1 MNSKSIGSI
10 LLIIGTTIGIG
21 MLALPLVI
29 AACGF
34 TTAVILLVM
43 SWSVMYITSLK
54 LLNVC
59 AKYPLGVNFTTI
71 MQTRASKGYQLV
83 FALIYL
89 LFLYSLMSA
98 YTTQGA
104 SLITLIIPSL
114 DASEIGIGLPAI
126 IFILIFSTLMYSYK
140 STDYANRFFVF
151 LKFVFFVL
159 VIVIM
164 YSYIRFNNLDAMPLS
179 LYALMFAWSTLLPS
193 FGFQNIIPVIYEYQ
207 NGNIKSIKRSILIG
221 SLCVLGIYIIWVFL
235 ALALIPQ
242 QGLHSYQTL
251 FVSGNNTPAGFI
263 TEVSALSNSKILE
276 IGLSIF
282 INIAII
288 TSFIGVG
295 VSLMHYVRDI
305 CKKCNK
311 NIDNISL
318 SLVCFIPPLVFTV
331 FYPKG
336 FILALQYAAI
346 FAVIIFVYTPIFLNK
361 KQELKLNYSNLY
373 AALLGTLVIL
383 SQIANLCFNV
393 SPFGYF

>member
-1 MNSKSIGSI
+1 MNSKAIGSV
-10 LLIIGTTIGIG
+10 LLIIGTTIGAG
-21 MLALPLVI
+21 MLSLPLVI

-34 TTAVILLVM
+34 TTAIILLVM

-59 AKYPLGVNFTTI
+59 AKYPLGVNFTTM
-71 MQTRASKGYQLV
+71 MQSRASRGYQLV

-89 LFLYSLMSA
+89 LLLYSLMSA

-104 SLITLIIPSL
+104 SLITLISPSTGL
-114 DASEIGIGLPAI
+114 SNIGVALPAI
-126 IFILIFSTLMYSYK
+126 IFIVVFSTFMYSYK
-140 STDYANRFFVF
+140 TSDYANRFFVL

-159 VIVIM
+159 AIVIM
-164 YSYIRFNNLDAMPLS
+164 YSYIRFHNLGNMPLS
-179 LYALMFAWSTLLPS
+179 LYALMFAWPTLLPS
-193 FGFQNIIPVIYEYQ
+193 FGFQNIIPVIYEYEK
-207 NGNIKSIKRSILIG
+207 GDVKSVKKSILIG
-221 SLCVLGIYIIWVFL
+221 SLCVLAIYIIWVFL

-263 TEVSALSNSKILE
+263 AEVSAISNSKVLE
-276 IGLSIF
+276 TGLSIF

-295 VSLMHYVRDI
+295 ISLMHYIKDI
-305 CKKCNK
+305 FTRCNK
-311 NIDNISL
+311 SINKISL
-318 SLVCFIPPLVFTV
+318 SSVCFIPPLIFTI

-346 FAVIIFVYTPIFLNK
+346 FAVIVFVYTPIFLNK
-361 KQELKLNYSNLY
+361 ERELKLNCSNLY
-373 AALLGTLVIL
+373 AAGLGTLVIL
-383 SQIANLCFNV
+383 CQVVNLCFDV
-393 SPFGYF
+393 SPFGNF

>member
-10 LLIIGTTIGIG
+10 LLIIGTTIGAG
-21 MLALPLVI
+21 MLSLPLVI

-34 TTAVILLVM
+34 TTAIILLVV

-54 LLNVC
+54 LLSVC
-59 AKYPLGVNFTTI
+59 AKYPLGVNFTTM
-71 MQTRASKGYQLV
+71 MQSRASRGYQLV

-89 LFLYSLMSA
+89 LLLYSLMSA

-104 SLITLIIPSL
+104 SLITLISPSTGL
-114 DASEIGIGLPAI
+114 SNIGVALPAI
-126 IFILIFSTLMYSYK
+126 IFIVVFSTFMYSYK
-140 STDYANRFFVF
+140 TSDYANRFFVL

-159 VIVIM
+159 AIVIM
-164 YSYIRFNNLDAMPLS
+164 YSYIRFHNLEDMPLS
-179 LYALMFAWSTLLPS
+179 LYALMFAWPTLLPS

-207 NGNIKSIKRSILIG
+207 KGDVKSIKKSILIG
-221 SLCVLGIYIIWVFL
+221 SLCVLAIYIVWVFL

-263 TEVSALSNSKILE
+263 TEVSAISNSKMLE
-276 IGLSIF
+276 TGLSIF

-295 VSLMHYVRDI
+295 ISLMHYIRDI
-305 CKKCNK
+305 FTKCNK
-311 NIDNISL
+311 NINNIAL
-318 SLVCFIPPLVFTV
+318 GFVCFIPPLIFTI

-361 KQELKLNYSNLY
+361 ERELKLDYTNIY
-373 AALLGTLVIL
+373 AGGLGTLVIL
-383 SQIANLCFNV
+383 CQIANLCFDV
-393 SPFGYF
+393 SPFGHF